1 MANHWPMRLK
11 FLLVPA
17 TLLSL
22 LLLVS
27 GCTTIA
33 DFFRQ
38 RPQALP
44 PASELY
50 AEGESQLNKS
60 RYDEARTAFRKVAE
74 RHPQSTYAPRA
85 RFLIG
90 EAFYREG
97 QFDKAIKE
105 FEGFMAFYPRH
116 QIADLVQY
124 RLSMSYY
131 DQMKPV
137 EQDQE
142 ITRKSMEAFKVL
154 VREYPESR
162 YAADALAKIDICR
175 GRLAQKELWVAAY
188 YINQG
193 NPGAARQRLEKVV
206 KEFPRTLVIP
216 EALFRLGEVY
226 SGDGRAEES
235 QRIYRQLADEY
246 PYTEW
251 GKRAAQR
258 LQAARGKSC
267 TTSSISDP
275 IPSPSRPRRCAM
287 PWRAPRWATT
297 SGRRIRPSGASRT
310 PRPGAPARKRPCS
323 SPPAPRATWSRC
335 SPRRARA
342 RKWCSTPTRTSSTTR
357 ARARP
362 SSAAC
367 RRSRSRPRAAS

>member
-1 MANHWPMRLK
+1 MADPWPMRSK
-11 FLLVPA
+11 FLSAPAALLV
-17 TLLSL
+17 L
-22 LLLVS
+22 LLLLS
-27 GCTTIA
+27 GCTTLM

-50 AEGESQLNKS
+50 AEGESQLSRS
-60 RYDEARTAFRKVAE
+60 RYEEARTAFRKVAE

-90 EAFYREG
+90 EAHYREG
-97 QFDKAIKE
+97 QFDRAIKE
-105 FEGFMAFYPRH
+105 FEAFMAFYPRH
-116 QIADLVQY
+116 QIADLVQF
-124 RLSMSYY
+124 RLAMSYY

-142 ITRKSMEAFKVL
+142 ITRKAMEAFRVL

-162 YAADALAKIDICR
+162 YAADALAKVDICR

-206 KEFPRTLVIP
+206 KDYPRTLVIP
-216 EALFRLGEVY
+216 EALFRLAEVY
-226 SGDGRAEES
+226 SGDGRGEDA
-235 QRIYRQLADEY
+235 QRMFRQLADEY

-258 LQAARGKSC
+258 LQ
-267 TTSSISDP
+267 T
-275 IPSPSRPRRCAM
+275 
-287 PWRAPRWATT
+287 AT
-297 SGRRIRPSGASRT
+297 R
-310 PRPGAPARKRPCS
+310 
-323 SPPAPRATWSRC
+323 
-335 SPRRARA
+335 
-342 RKWCSTPTRTSSTTR
+342 
-357 ARARP
+357 
-362 SSAAC
+362 
-367 RRSRSRPRAAS
+367 